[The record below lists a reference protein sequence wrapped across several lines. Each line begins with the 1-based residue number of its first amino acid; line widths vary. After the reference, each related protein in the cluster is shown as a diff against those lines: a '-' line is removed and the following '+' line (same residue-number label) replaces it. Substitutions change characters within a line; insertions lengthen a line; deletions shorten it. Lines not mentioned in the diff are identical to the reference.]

1 MAKARSNKTSRKR
14 RAVVDPCPSH
24 PSWSSARYRTF
35 VRSAMRRAW
44 LKWPPRFEALKLAR
58 RPSQTANKKQKW
70 EFQCAICKQW
80 HMGKSVAV
88 DHITPWGR
96 IWELSLAEAWSRLL
110 VGVSQLQVLCDGC
123 HDHKTQSES
132 I

>member
-1 MAKARSNKTSRKR
+1 M
-14 RAVVDPCPSH
+14 
-24 PSWSSARYRTF
+24 ARYRTF

-58 RPSQTANKKQKW
+58 RPSQTGNKKQKW

-80 HMGKSVAV
+80 YMGKNVSV
-88 DHITPWGR
+88 DHITPWGK

-110 VGVSQLQVLCDGC
+110 VGTGQLQVLCDDC
-123 HDHKTQSES
+123 HDQKTKRDAET
-132 I
+132 

>member
-1 MAKARSNKTSRKR
+1 MARSKTSKPRKR
-14 RAVVDPCPSH
+14 RAIVDPCPYH
-24 PSWSSARYRTF
+24 PSWSMARYRTF

-58 RPSQTANKKQKW
+58 RPSQTDNKKQKW
-70 EFQCAICKQW
+70 EFQCAICKKW
-80 HMGKSVAV
+80 HMGKNVSV
-88 DHITPWGR
+88 DHITPWGK

-123 HDHKTQSES
+123 HDHKTQTESE
-132 I
+132 